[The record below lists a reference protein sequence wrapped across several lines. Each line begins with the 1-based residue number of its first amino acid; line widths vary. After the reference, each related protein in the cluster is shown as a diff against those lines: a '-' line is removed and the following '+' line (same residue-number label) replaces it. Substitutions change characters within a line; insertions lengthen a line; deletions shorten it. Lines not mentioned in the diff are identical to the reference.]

1 MAWRVHLPPLV
12 ALWGCAVLLLL
23 GPSAAGQ
30 IADSSKPAPQFGGIY
45 RRMLANNPATLDPAL
60 ASDIYSRAVIRQLF
74 DSLVQLNAHLKPI
87 PALAEYWE
95 ASRDGLTWSFT
106 LRRGVRFHNGREVTA
121 DDFVY
126 SFTRLIDAKKPGPLT
141 DLLGRIKG
149 SSDFMQGRT
158 QRVEGLKAVDRYTL
172 RIVLEEPLASSLLLL
187 SLGDAAVVPRET
199 VEALGE
205 RFGHAPVGTGPFKF
219 VHWEPEQELVLEAN
233 AHYHE
238 GRPFLDRII
247 YKLGGKFEEEFAEFL
262 NEKLEEAIV
271 PSDRT
276 DEVATEPKYRAYQ
289 LLRKPTLSLLY
300 IGFNTQRKPFDDPRV
315 RQAFNYAV
323 NREAIVQTITKMGSL
338 TATGALPP
346 GMAGHNP
353 DLEGY
358 HFNLDKAKRLLAQ
371 AGYPDGRGFPA
382 VQLWSVSKA
391 ESAKAEL
398 AAYQGYLADL
408 GVQVEVRF
416 APDWPVFRDMLAQ
429 GKLLMFRLSWYADI
443 PDPHNFLWPLLH
455 STSPTNRTFY
465 RNPQVDQLLSD
476 ASKALDDGQR
486 VVMYREV
493 ERIVMEDAPWIAQHY
508 HLLERIYQPSVQGVE
523 ISLLGDRAIPMKKI
537 WLRKSHTTGST
548 EATSRAQPPQ

>member
-1 MAWRVHLPPLV
+1 
-12 ALWGCAVLLLL
+12 
-23 GPSAAGQ
+23 
-30 IADSSKPAPQFGGIY
+30 
-45 RRMLANNPATLDPAL
+45 
-60 ASDIYSRAVIRQLF
+60 
-74 DSLVQLNAHLKPI
+74 
-87 PALAEYWE
+87 
-95 ASRDGLTWSFT
+95 
-106 LRRGVRFHNGREVTA
+106 
-121 DDFVY
+121 
-126 SFTRLIDAKKPGPLT
+126 
-141 DLLGRIKG
+141 
-149 SSDFMQGRT
+149 
-158 QRVEGLKAVDRYTL
+158 
-172 RIVLEEPLASSLLLL
+172 
-187 SLGDAAVVPRET
+187 
-199 VEALGE
+199 
-205 RFGHAPVGTGPFKF
+205 

-238 GRPFLDRII
+238 GRPFLDRVI

-262 NEKLEEAIV
+262 NGKLEEAIV